1 MSSVKER
8 DVQKRQTSWDLA
20 TLRARLA
27 EQRGRV
33 FWRSLEEV
41 AEDPEFVAFLES
53 EFPTSAPTDVD
64 RRTFLKLMGASL
76 ALAGLSSACT
86 RQPTE
91 RIFPYT
97 RAPEEIIPGRPLF
110 YATAMPLGGFA
121 IGILVESHMGRPTKI
136 EGNPHHPASL
146 GGTDVFA
153 QASVLTLYD
162 PDRSQVVVYR
172 GGISTWAAFWG
183 ALAGERER
191 WQATRGAGLRI
202 LTETVTSPTL
212 AEHIRQVLHLFPEA
226 RWHVYEP
233 IVRDHSKAG
242 ARLAFGRLVEAHPRF
257 EEARVVLSL
266 EADFL
271 ASGPERLRCA
281 REFMARRRAEAD
293 VASWNRLYVFE
304 STPSLTGAI
313 ADHRFPVRAS
323 EIEGI
328 ARALARR
335 VGLPVPEPEALPGDR
350 RILDAIARD
359 LVEHRGRSLILVGEE
374 QPPLVHALA
383 HAMNEALGNVGRTVF
398 YTDPVEAEPVEHM
411 ASLRELA
418 EDMEAG
424 RVDTVFILGANPVYT
439 APADLRFAERMNRV
453 RLRVHLGLYED
464 ETASLCHWHLP
475 ESHFLE
481 AWGDGRAGDGTV
493 TILQPLIAPLYGT
506 RSVYEVVAAMLGQA
520 ERPGYDIVREYW
532 RRQFEAGRVEGF
544 ADFEAFWR
552 TVLHEGMIPGTSLP
566 PISVSVRWEA
576 IAAELAKQP
585 PKAPS
590 GVELV
595 FRPDPSVWDG
605 RFANNGWLQELP
617 KPLTKLV
624 WDNAAL
630 LAPAMAERLGV
641 RNGDVIELR
650 HGERSVLA
658 PVWIL
663 PGQAPETVTVHL
675 GYGRW
680 RAGRV
685 GSHLGFNAYR
695 LRLSEAPWVIE
706 GVEIRRTERRHTL
719 VSTQDHHSMEGRH
732 LVRVAT
738 LDEYRANPLFAREL
752 GEDPPP
758 ELTLYPEHRYEG
770 YSWGMVIDL
779 NACLGCNACVV
790 ACQAENN
797 IPVVGKREVK
807 IGREMHWI
815 RIDRYFEGRDLDNPD
830 IYHQPVLCMH
840 CDHAPCEV
848 VCPTGATVHSHE
860 GLNQMTYNRCVG
872 TRYCANNCPY
882 KVRRFNFRLYAD
894 WETETLKMVR
904 NPDVTVRSRGVME
917 KCTYCV
923 QRITAARIEA
933 KKQNREIRDGE
944 IMPACQQACPTEAI
958 IFGNLN
964 DPRSRVARLKAHA
977 LNYGILTELNTRP
990 RTTYL
995 ARVRNP
1001 NPDVRALLGEGRSDE

>member
-1 MSSVKER
+1 MTVER
-8 DVQKRQTSWDLA
+8 RPSWDWA
-20 TLRARLA
+20 ALRARLA
-27 EQRGRV
+27 ERRGRV
-33 FWRSLEEV
+33 FWRSLEEL
-41 AEDPEFVAFLES
+41 AEDPAFMAFLKS
-53 EFPTSAPTDVD
+53 EFPTPAPAEVD
-64 RRTFLKLMGASL
+64 RRAFLKLMGASL

-86 RQPTE
+86 RQPLE
-91 RIFPYT
+91 PIFPYT
-97 RAPEEIIPGRPLF
+97 RAPEEIIPGQPLF
-110 YATAMPLGGFA
+110 YATAMLLGGFA
-121 IGILVESHMGRPTKI
+121 RGILVESHMGRPTKI
-136 EGNPHHPASL
+136 EGNPQHPSSSGA
-146 GGTDVFA
+146 TDVFA
-153 QASVLTLYD
+153 QAAILTLYD
-162 PDRSQVVVYR
+162 PDRSQVVLHR

-183 ALAGERER
+183 ALAVERER
-191 WQATRGAGLRI
+191 WRATRGAGLRL

-212 AEHIRQVLHLFPEA
+212 AEQIRQLLALFPEA

-233 IVRDHSKAG
+233 IVRDHQKAG
-242 ARLAFGRLVEAHPRF
+242 ARLAFGRLVEAQYRF
-257 EEARVVLSL
+257 RNARVVVSL

-271 ASGPERLRCA
+271 ASGPDHLRWA
-281 REFMARRRAEAD
+281 REFIARRRAETD
-293 VASWNRLYVFE
+293 VAEWNRLYVFE
-304 STPSLTGAI
+304 STPSLTGAM

-323 EIEGI
+323 QIEPL

-335 VGLPVPEPEALPGDR
+335 LGLQVPEPEATALP
-350 RILDAIARD
+350 LDPRLLEAVARD
-359 LVEHRGRSLILVGEE
+359 LQRHRGESLIVVGES

-398 YTDPVEAEPVEHM
+398 YTEPVEAEPVEQM

-418 EDMEAG
+418 EDMAAG
-424 RVDTVFILGANPVYT
+424 RVEALFILGANPVYT
-439 APADLRFAERMNRV
+439 APADLQFAERMDRV
-453 RLRVHLGLYED
+453 PLRVHLGLYAD
-464 ETASLCHWHLP
+464 ETAYLCHWHLP

-481 AWGDGRAGDGTV
+481 AWSDGRAPDGTV

-506 RSVYEVVAAMLGQA
+506 RSAHEVLAALLGQA
-520 ERPGYDIVREYW
+520 ERPGYEIVREYW
-532 RRQFEAGRVEGF
+532 RRHYDAGRIGGG
-544 ADFEAFWR
+544 ADFETFWR
-552 TVLHEGMIPGTSLP
+552 TVVHDGVIPGTSLP
-566 PISVSVRWEA
+566 PLSVSVRWEA
-576 IAAELAKQP
+576 IAAEVAKRP
-585 PKAPS
+585 ARAS
-590 GVELV
+590 EGVEIV
-595 FRPDPSVWDG
+595 FRPDPTVWDG

-617 KPLTKLV
+617 KPLTKLT

-630 LAPAMAERLGV
+630 VAPAMAERLGV
-641 RNGDVIELR
+641 KNGDVVEIR
-650 HGERSVLA
+650 HRDRRVLA

-695 LRLSEAPWVIE
+695 VRTSEAPWFGV
-706 GVEIRRTERRHTL
+706 GVELRRTDRRYPL

-738 LDEYRANPLFAREL
+738 LEEYRANPRFAREL
-752 GEDPPP
+752 GQDPPP

-815 RIDRYFEGRDLDNPD
+815 RIDRYFEGRDLENPD

-848 VCPTGATVHSHE
+848 VCPTGATVHSRE

-872 TRYCANNCPY
+872 TRYCSNNCPY

-894 WETETLKMVR
+894 WATETLKMQR

-923 QRITAARIEA
+923 QRINAARIRA
-933 KKQNREIRDGE
+933 KREDREIREGE
-944 IMPACQQACPTEAI
+944 IVTACQQACPTEAI
-958 IFGNLN
+958 VFGNLN
-964 DPRSRVARLKAHA
+964 DPESRVARWKAHA

-995 ARVRNP
+995 ARLRNP
-1001 NPDVRALLGEGRSDE
+1001 NPEVVAILGEGRS

>member
-1 MSSVKER
+1 MQR
-8 DVQKRQTSWDLA
+8 RQTSWDLA
-20 TLRARLA
+20 TLRERLA
-27 EQRGRV
+27 ERRGRV
-33 FWRSLEEV
+33 FWRSLEEL

-53 EFPTSAPTDVD
+53 EFPTSAPTEVD

-91 RIFPYT
+91 QIFPYT

-121 IGILVESHMGRPTKI
+121 IGLLVESHMGRPTKI
-136 EGNPHHPASL
+136 EGNPQHPASL

-162 PDRSQVVVYR
+162 PDRSQVVIYR

-183 ALAGERER
+183 TLAVERER

-212 AEHIRQVLHLFPEA
+212 AEQIRQLLQLFPEA

-242 ARLAFGRLVEAHPRF
+242 ARLAFGRPVEAHPRF
-257 EEARVVLSL
+257 GEARVVLSL

-271 ASGPERLRCA
+271 TSGPERLRCA
-281 REFMARRRAEAD
+281 REFMARRRAETD
-293 VASWNRLYVFE
+293 VAAWNRLYVFE
-304 STPSLTGAI
+304 STPSLTGAV
-313 ADHRFPVRAS
+313 ADHRFPVKAS
-323 EIEGI
+323 QIEGV

-335 VGLPVPEPEALPGDR
+335 VGLPVPEPEGASVPLDL

-359 LVEHRGRSLILVGEE
+359 LVEHRGKSLVLVGEE
-374 QPPLVHALA
+374 QPPQVHALA
-383 HAMNEALGNVGRTVF
+383 HAMNEALGNIGRTVI

-411 ASLRELA
+411 ASLRELV
-418 EDMEAG
+418 EEMEAG
-424 RVDTVFILGANPVYT
+424 RVDTLLILGANPVYT
-439 APADLRFAERMNRV
+439 APADLQFAERMNRV

-481 AWGDGRAGDGTV
+481 AWSDGRAGDGTV

-506 RSVYEVVAAMLGQA
+506 HSVHEVMAAMLGQA
-520 ERPGYDIVREYW
+520 ERSGYEIVREYW
-532 RRQFEAGRVEGF
+532 KQQFEAGRVEGF
-544 ADFEAFWR
+544 ADFETFWR

-576 IAAELAKQP
+576 IASELAKQP
-585 PKAPS
+585 PKVS
-590 GVELV
+590 EGVELV
-595 FRPDPSVWDG
+595 FRPDPTVWDG

-641 RNGDVIELR
+641 RNGDVVELR
-650 HGERSVLA
+650 HGDRSVLA

-706 GVEIRRTERRHTL
+706 GIEIRRTDRRHTL
-719 VSTQDHHSMEGRH
+719 VSTQDHHSMAGRH

-738 LDEYRANPLFAREL
+738 LDEYQANPMFAREL
-752 GEDPPP
+752 GEDPPD
-758 ELTLYPEHRYEG
+758 ELTLYPPHRYEG

-779 NACLGCNACVV
+779 NACLGCNACVI

-815 RIDRYFEGRDLDNPD
+815 RIDRYFEGRDLENPD

-840 CDHAPCEV
+840 CDQAPCEV

-872 TRYCANNCPY
+872 TRYCSNNCPY

-894 WETETLKMVR
+894 WETETLKMQR

-923 QRITAARIEA
+923 QRINAARIEA
-933 KKQNREIRDGE
+933 KNQGREIREGE
-944 IMPACQQACPTEAI
+944 VMTACQQACPTEAI
-958 IFGNLN
+958 VFGNLN
-964 DPRSRVARLKAHA
+964 DPQSRVARLKAHA

-1001 NPDVRALLGEGRSDE
+1001 NPDVRAILGEERPHE